1 MEEKVYI
8 FVSHSHYD
16 IEPVRKIRN
25 YLESLNAEPILFFLK
40 SKSDEDEITNLI
52 EDEIDA
58 RIWFIYCDSK
68 NARESLWVTKEISY
82 ALSKGKE
89 NILNIDVD
97 DCLDET
103 GELKDSVKKDINN
116 TLSKIRSLQT
126 LYISYSRHD
135 EFIVRRIRD
144 GLSSYGIKT
153 FMDFDMNASCNFI
166 ETSIEQLEQSRMVL
180 FFASNASLRSEW
192 VNYELAMSAKGK
204 KEILPILMYNSL
216 EERKEIQAY
225 INQSLPFLRD
235 MQSIYFS
242 TRAEEIDKSISEL
255 MGHLYNLLK

>member
-16 IEPVRKIRN
+16 IEAVRKIRN

-68 NARESLWVTKEISY
+68 NAKESNWVRKEVSY
-82 ALSKGKE
+82 ALSKGKQ
-89 NILNIDVD
+89 NNLTINVD
-97 DCLDET
+97 NCLDDK

-116 TLSKIRSLQT
+116 TLSKIRSLQA

-135 EFIVRRIRD
+135 EYIVRRIRD

-166 ETSIEQLEQSRMVL
+166 EASIEQLKQSRLVL
-180 FFASNASLRSEW
+180 FFASNASIRSEW
-192 VNYELAMSAKGK
+192 VNYELTMSVKGEK
-204 KEILPILMYNSL
+204 KILPILMYNSI
-216 EERKEIQAY
+216 EERNEIQAY
-225 INQSLPFLRD
+225 INQNLPYLRE

-242 TRAEEIDKSISEL
+242 TREEDIDKSISEL
-255 MGHLYNLLK
+255 MGNLYNLLK